1 MNKKLLL
8 ILIPIAL
15 FPYLILF
22 TLATI
27 FFSTEIPFFRW
38 VMESVFDSNALYLI
52 AALLLYFI
60 LVAALSIICSVVSI
74 CAKWNPLS
82 LAKAAMIIKLV
93 QIPAYVL
100 IFVLGFMFLITIF
113 TYPFS
118 IALFMLDCLSM
129 FTTGLLVIASAITAI
144 RKNIFSFQE
153 VLGVILLQ
161 FVFCADVISSVVFY
175 NKLKDFYNQE

>member
-8 ILIPIAL
+8 IIIPIAL

-22 TLATI
+22 AFATI

-38 VMESVFDSNALYLI
+38 VMESVFDSNALLLI

-60 LVAALSIICSVVSI
+60 LTALLSIICFVVSI
-74 CAKWNPLS
+74 YAKWDALS
-82 LAKAAMIIKLV
+82 LAKAAMITKLI

-118 IALFMLDCLSM
+118 IALFMLDCLSI
-129 FTTGLLVIASAITAI
+129 FLTGLLVVAAIISAI
-144 RKNIFSFQE
+144 RNNIFSFQE
-153 VLGVILLQ
+153 IFWIILLQ
-161 FVFCADVISSVVFY
+161 FVFCADVISSVIFY
-175 NKLKDFYNQE
+175 NKLKRLNNEE